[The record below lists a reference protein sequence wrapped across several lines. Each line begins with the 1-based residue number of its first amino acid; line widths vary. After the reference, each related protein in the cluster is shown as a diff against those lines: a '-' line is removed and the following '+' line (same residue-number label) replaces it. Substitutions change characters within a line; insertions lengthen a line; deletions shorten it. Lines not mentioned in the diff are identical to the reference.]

1 MRIAVD
7 AMGGDRAPADIVEG
21 VVSAAKARRS
31 EIVLVGDEAAVK
43 AELAR
48 AANGSRPDNVTV
60 RHSPQV
66 IGMGESPMTAYKT
79 KKDASMVVAARMVKE
94 GEAAAFFSAGNT
106 GATMTSAL
114 MEMGRLEG
122 VMRPAIAIPIPRA
135 HGTTTVID
143 AGANVDCRPEH
154 LAQFGVMGEV
164 YAQQILGVTNPRVG
178 LLNVGEEEG
187 KGNELTQE
195 TYALLKAS
203 GMNFIGNIEGRDIP
217 SGAVDVVVCDGFV
230 GNVVLKFAE
239 GVAMAILKIIRE
251 EYRKGGPVAMLG
263 AWLSRKVFRSVKHAM
278 DPATFGGAPLLGVNG
293 TCIVGHG
300 TSSPRAVRNAVAVA
314 EKMVALNVNG
324 RIMDR
329 LRECNLARTKQ

>member
-1 MRIAVD
+1 MKIAVD

-21 VVSAAKARRS
+21 VVSAALERRS
-31 EIVLVGDEAAVK
+31 EIVLVGDEAAVR
-43 AELAR
+43 AELER
-48 AANGSRPDNVTV
+48 SVNGHRLDNLSI
-60 RHSPQV
+60 RHASQI
-66 IGMGESPMTAYKT
+66 IGMGESPATAYKT
-79 KKDASMVVAARMVKE
+79 KKDSSMVVAARMVKE
-94 GEAAAFFSAGNT
+94 GEAAAFLSVGNT

-122 VMRPAIAIPIPRA
+122 VMRPAIAIPIPRV
-135 HGTTTVID
+135 HGVTIVID

-154 LAQFGVMGEV
+154 LAQFGVMGEI
-164 YAQQILGVTNPRVG
+164 YAQQIHGVANPRVG

-195 TYALLKAS
+195 AFGLLKAS
-203 GMNFIGNIEGRDIP
+203 KLNFVGNIEGRDIP
-217 SGAVDVVVCDGFV
+217 NGSVDVVVCDGFV

-239 GVAMAILKIIRE
+239 GVALAILQIIRE
-251 EYRKGGPVAMLG
+251 EYRKGGPVALLG
-263 AWLSRKVFRSVKHAM
+263 AWLSRRVFRSVKHSM

-300 TSSPRAVRNAVAVA
+300 TSSPRAIRNAVLVA
-314 EKMVALNVNG
+314 EKMVALNVDG

-329 LRECNLARTKQ
+329 LRECNLARTRQ